1 MNELLKK
8 EAETLTQAARYER
21 NETRQG
27 YRSGH
32 YARNFT
38 TTSGDVALHMPRLKG
53 IPFESA
59 IIERCRG
66 IVKVVLR
73 RLLSRCTGRC
83 FGTSGRRHHRSSVGK
98 QNFAR
103 NYQRVKQEGLC
114 SY

>member
-21 NETRQG
+21 NEARQG

-59 IIERCRG
+59 IIERCRY
-66 IVKVVLR
+66 R
-73 RLLSRCTGRC
+73 E
-83 FGTSGRRHHRSSVGK
+83 SSVEEALIEMYWQVFRYVGSK
-98 QNFAR
+98 TSQ
-103 NYQRVKQEGLC
+103 KLC
-114 SY
+114 GEAKFRPELSAS

>member
-21 NETRQG
+21 NEARQG

-38 TTSGDVALHMPRLKG
+38 ITSGDVALHMPRLKG

-66 IVKVVLR
+66 IVKVVWR
-73 RLLSRCTGRC
+73 RLLLSYCYRRYQFDRHRDIVSRHTQLNLAIII
-83 FGTSGRRHHRSSVGK
+83 SLIH
-98 QNFAR
+98 
-103 NYQRVKQEGLC
+103 
-114 SY
+114 